1 MKRNLLLSIFLLIM
15 SSKIYAEFVY
25 AGDIVNYKK
34 YDDRIEFQLTNC
46 RFNLYVVDDNILR
59 FRFTSKDE
67 FSKAPS
73 YAVIYQGMFKNYSFE
88 ENKDYY
94 EVSTSALIARISK
107 SPCRISIYDKQ
118 MNLINQDDKSFGV
131 SFDCDEVRCFK
142 TLFKDEIFYGLGEK
156 TGPLNRTG
164 NQYVMW
170 NSDKP
175 RYTNDTDPIYQ
186 SIPFFIGIRTLS
198 DNSSQKTAYG
208 IFFDNTYKSYFN
220 MGASNNRFYWFG
232 AEKGEMNYYFI
243 YGPEIKTVISSYT
256 KLTGRMKLPPEW
268 TLGYQ
273 QSKWSYYPE
282 SEVRTLANT
291 FRNKEIPCDVIYLDI
306 QYMNGFR
313 VFTWNKDRFPEPE
326 KMLKD
331 LSDEGF
337 KVVCI
342 VDPGVKADTTNYPP
356 AKEGLEK
363 DLFAKYPDGVV
374 YEGEVWPSWAYFPD
388 FTKKETREW
397 WGEKN
402 ADLIKQGISGIWN
415 DMNEPAA
422 WGQAIPDI
430 VQFND
435 QGFHADMKKIHNVY
449 ALEEARATFDGLK
462 KEYPE
467 SRPFIL
473 TRAGF
478 SGIQRYAAV
487 WTGDNMAT
495 EEHLKLACVMPQ
507 GMGISGIT
515 FCGTDVGGFFGTPT
529 PNLYTRWMQLGA
541 FTPFFRQHSIINQKD
556 KEPWAFG
563 EQVEAWVKNIIT
575 LRYELLPF
583 FYTEFYTSSKT
594 GLPVMRPMFLDFQN
608 DEQCYYTDTQY
619 QFMIGKNLLVA
630 PVVSEN
636 ENFKKLYLPEGKWLD
651 WWNSK
656 VYEGNQWIIVE
667 APMDQ
672 IPLFIR
678 EGGIIPIEDNQNYVG
693 EKNISQIEF
702 KIFPDKKSV
711 YDLYSDD
718 GISTNYQKGE
728 FSLTKLTVQK
738 SGDGVNISIN
748 KSGNYNDNLKN
759 LLFDVYDTRQVKSV
773 NLDGKNIIKQKSPD
787 DLKKA
792 NEGFYFNKDIKLLT
806 IKVKYSR
813 KMELH
818 IQ

>member
-1 MKRNLLLSIFLLIM
+1 M
-15 SSKIYAEFVY
+15 STRIRAEFIY
-25 AGDIVNYKK
+25 AGDIVK
-34 YDDRIEFQLTNC
+34 YNKFNDRIEFQLTN
-46 RFNLYVVDDNILR
+46 FKLNVYIIDENIIR
-59 FRFTSKDE
+59 FRFTNRDE

-73 YAVIYQGMFKNYSFE
+73 YAVIFHGTLKNYSFK

-94 EVSTSALIARISK
+94 ELSTTKLIVRISK
-107 SPCRISIYDKQ
+107 SPCRISIYDKK
-118 MNLINQDDKSFGV
+118 MNLINRDDKSFGV

-142 TLFKDEIFYGLGEK
+142 TLFQDERFYGLGEK
-156 TGPLNRTG
+156 TGSMNRTG

-198 DNSSQKTAYG
+198 GNSSEKTAYG

-232 AEKGEMNYYFI
+232 ADKGEMNYYFI
-243 YGPEIKTVISSYT
+243 YGPEIKSVISSYT

-268 TLGYQ
+268 ALGYQ

-282 SEVRTLANT
+282 SAVRTLANT

-306 QYMNGFR
+306 HYMNGYR
-313 VFTWNKDRFPEPE
+313 VFTWNKDRFPDPK

-331 LSDEGF
+331 LSKEGF
-337 KVVCI
+337 RIVCI

-363 DLFAKYPDGVV
+363 DLFVKYPDGVE
-374 YEGEVWPSWAYFPD
+374 YKGEVWPSWAYFPD

-415 DMNEPAA
+415 DMNEPSA

-435 QGFHADMKKIHNVY
+435 QGYGANLKKIHNVY
-449 ALEEARATFDGLK
+449 ALEEARATFNGIK
-462 KEYPE
+462 KEFPN

-529 PNLYTRWMQLGA
+529 PDIYTRWMQLGA
-541 FTPFFRQHSIINQKD
+541 FTPFFRQHSIINEKD

-583 FYTEFYTSSKT
+583 FYTEFYNASVT
-594 GLPVMRPMFLDFQN
+594 GLPVMRPMFLNFQN
-608 DEQCYYTDTQY
+608 DDECYSNNAQY

-656 VYEGNQWIIVE
+656 VYDGKQWIIVE
-667 APMDQ
+667 APMDK

-678 EGGIIPIEDNQNYVG
+678 EGGIIPLQEKQNYVG
-693 EKNISQIEF
+693 EKNISQMEF
-702 KIFPDKKSV
+702 KIFPIKNSE
-711 YDLYSDD
+711 YDLYADD
-718 GISTNYQKGE
+718 GISTNYENGE
-728 FSLTKLTVQK
+728 FSLIKINAK
-738 SGDGVNISIN
+738 KEDSNVNISTN
-748 KSGNYNDNLKN
+748 KSGNYNNNLKSFI
-759 LLFDVYDTRQVKSV
+759 FDIYNTGTVKSV
-773 NLDGKNIIKQKSPD
+773 SLDGKDIPD
-787 DLKKA
+787 LQSEEDLDKA
-792 NEGFYFNKDIKLLT
+792 SEGFYYNKNGKLL
-806 IKVKYSR
+806 KVKVNYSD
-813 KMELH
+813 KME
-818 IQ
+818 IQIR

>member
-1 MKRNLLLSIFLLIM
+1 MKQKFLFLFLLLIM
-15 SSKIYAEFVY
+15 SSRIYAEFIY
-25 AGDIVNYKK
+25 AGDIVK
-34 YDDRIEFQLTNC
+34 YEKFNDRIEFQLTNC
-46 RFNLYVVDDNILR
+46 RFNLYVVDENILR
-59 FRFTSKDE
+59 FRFTSRDE

-73 YAVIYQGMFKNYSFE
+73 YAVIYNKTMSNYSFKE
-88 ENKDYY
+88 EKDFY
-94 EVSTSALIARISK
+94 EVSTSGLIARISK
-107 SPCRISIYDKQ
+107 LPCRISIYDKQ
-118 MNLINQDDKSFGV
+118 MNLINQDDKTFGV
-131 SFDCDEVRCFK
+131 GFDNDEVRCFK
-142 TLFKDEIFYGLGEK
+142 TLYKDELFYGLGEK

-198 DNSSQKTAYG
+198 GSQEKTAYG
-208 IFFDNTYKSYFN
+208 IFFDNSYKSYFN

-232 AEKGEMNYYFI
+232 AGKGEMDYYFI

-256 KLTGRMKLPPEW
+256 KLTGKMKLPPEW
-268 TLGYQ
+268 SLGYQ

-282 SEVRTLANT
+282 STVRTLANT

-306 QYMNGFR
+306 HYMDGYR
-313 VFTWNKDRFPEPE
+313 VFTWNKDRFPNPG

-331 LSDEGF
+331 LSSEGF

-363 DLFAKYPDGVV
+363 DLFVKYPDGVV

-388 FTKKETREW
+388 FTKKETRDW

-402 ADLIKQGISGIWN
+402 AALLEQGISGIWN
-415 DMNEPAA
+415 DMNEPSA

-435 QGFHADMKKIHNVY
+435 EGYGATMKKIHNVY
-449 ALEEARATFDGLK
+449 ALEEARATFDGIK
-462 KEYPE
+462 KAFPQ

-478 SGIQRYAAV
+478 AGIQRYAAV
-487 WTGDNMAT
+487 WTGDNIAT

-515 FCGTDVGGFFGTPT
+515 FCGTDVGGFVGNPT
-529 PNLYTRWMQLGA
+529 PDLYTRWMQLGA
-541 FTPFFRQHSIINQKD
+541 FTPFFRQHSVINEKD

-563 EQVEAWVKNIIT
+563 EQVERWVKNIIT
-575 LRYELLPF
+575 LRYEMLPF
-583 FYTEFYTSSKT
+583 FYTEFYNASKT

-608 DEQCYYTDTQY
+608 DEQCYYTDAQY
-619 QFMIGKNLLVA
+619 QFMIGNNLLVA
-630 PVVSEN
+630 PVLSEN
-636 ENFKKLYLPEGKWLD
+636 ESFKKLYLPNGKWLD
-651 WWNSK
+651 WWSSK

-667 APMDQ
+667 APMDK

-678 EGGIIPIEDNQNYVG
+678 EGGIIPLQEKQNYVG
-693 EKNISQIEF
+693 EKNISQLEF
-702 KIFPDKKSV
+702 KIFPAENSE

-728 FSLTKLTVQK
+728 FALTKLNVQK
-738 SGDGVNISIN
+738 TGGSIKISIN
-748 KSGNYNDNLKN
+748 KSGDYDDNLKD
-759 LLFDVYDTRQVKSV
+759 LLFYVYNTDNVKSV
-773 NLDGKNIIKQKSPD
+773 NLDGQKISAVQNPD
-787 DLKKA
+787 ELKEA
-792 NEGFYFNKDIKLLT
+792 GEGFYFSRDKSLL
-806 IKVKYSR
+806 IVKVKYSG

-818 IQ
+818 IE

>member
-1 MKRNLLLSIFLLIM
+1 MYAKAD
-15 SSKIYAEFVY
+15 AEFVY
-25 AGDIVNYKK
+25 AGNIIK
-34 YDDRIEFQLTNC
+34 YQKYNNRIEFQLTNC
-46 RFNLYVVDDNILR
+46 KLNLYVVDNNIIR
-59 FRFTSKDE
+59 FRFTNQNE

-73 YAVIYQGMFKNYSFE
+73 YAVIYNGTMDNYSFKE
-88 ENKDYY
+88 DKDFY
-94 EVSTSALIARISK
+94 EVSTSQLITRISK

-118 MNLINQDDKSFGV
+118 MNLINRDDKTFGV

-142 TLFKDEIFYGLGEK
+142 TLFKDEKFYGLGEK

-164 NQYVMW
+164 EQYVMW

-186 SIPFFIGIRTLS
+186 SIPFFIGVRSLS
-198 DNSSQKTAYG
+198 GNSEEKTAYG

-220 MGASNNRFYWFG
+220 MGASNKRFYWFG
-232 AEKGEMNYYFI
+232 AEKGEMDYYFI

-256 KLTGRMKLPPEW
+256 ELTGRMKLPPEW
-268 TLGYQ
+268 ALGYQ

-282 SEVRTLANT
+282 STVKTLANT

-306 QYMNGFR
+306 HYMDGYR
-313 VFTWNKDRFPEPE
+313 VFTWNKDRFPDPE
-326 KMLKD
+326 RMLKN
-331 LSDEGF
+331 LYSQGF

-342 VDPGVKADTTNYPP
+342 VDPGVKADTTNYAP
-356 AKEGLEK
+356 AKEGLKK

-374 YEGEVWPSWAYFPD
+374 YEGEVWPSWAFFPD

-402 ADLIKQGISGIWN
+402 ANLIKQGVSGIWN

-435 QGFHADMKKIHNVY
+435 QGYGADMKKIHNVY
-449 ALEEARATFDGLK
+449 ALEEARSTFIGIK
-462 KEYPE
+462 KEFPD

-515 FCGTDVGGFFGTPT
+515 FCGTDVGGFFGAPT

-541 FTPFFRQHSIINQKD
+541 FTPFFRQHSIIDQKD

-563 EQVEAWVKNIIT
+563 DQVEVWVKNIIT
-575 LRYELLPF
+575 LRYEMLPF
-583 FYTEFYTSSKT
+583 FYTEFYNASKT
-594 GLPVMRPMFLDFQN
+594 GLPIMRPMFLNFQN
-608 DEQCYYTDTQY
+608 DDECYSTGVQY
-619 QFMIGKNLLVA
+619 QFMIGENLLVA

-656 VYEGNQWIIVE
+656 VYEGKQWIIVE
-667 APMDQ
+667 APMDR

-678 EGGIIPIEDNQNYVG
+678 EGGIIPLQEKQNYVG
-693 EKNISQIEF
+693 EKNISLIKF
-702 KIFPDKKSV
+702 KIFPAQNSE
-711 YDLYSDD
+711 YDLYEDD
-718 GISTNYQKGE
+718 GISTNYENGDFSINKIIVQKGE
-728 FSLTKLTVQK
+728 KSIDINVKKFSGKYDEHFE
-738 SGDGVNISIN
+738 SF
-748 KSGNYNDNLKN
+748 
-759 LLFDVYDTRQVKSV
+759 LFDIYDADSVKSV
-773 NLDGKNIIKQKSPD
+773 ISDRRNIQDFQSSD
-787 DLKKA
+787 DLTKED
-792 NEGFYFNKDIKLLT
+792 EGVYFDIKNKLLT
-806 IKVKYSR
+806 VKVKYTGDM
-813 KMELH
+813 KIH
-818 IQ
+818 IE

>member
-1 MKRNLLLSIFLLIM
+1 M
-15 SSKIYAEFVY
+15 STRIRAGFIY
-25 AGDIVNYKK
+25 AGDVVNCNK

-46 RFNLYVVDDNILR
+46 KLNVYIIDENIIR
-59 FRFTSKDE
+59 FRFTNRDE
-67 FSKAPS
+67 FSNAPS
-73 YAVIYQGMFKNYSFE
+73 YAVIYNGRLNDYSFT

-94 EVSTSALIARISK
+94 GLATSKLIVRISK
-107 SPCRISIYDKQ
+107 SPCRISIYNKNMD
-118 MNLINQDDKSFGV
+118 LINQDNKSFGV
-131 SFDCDEVRCFK
+131 SFDGDEVRCFK
-142 TLFKDEIFYGLGEK
+142 ALFKDERFYGLGEK
-156 TGPLNRTG
+156 TGLLNRTG

-198 DNSSQKTAYG
+198 SSSSEKTAYG

-313 VFTWNKDRFPEPE
+313 VFTWNKNRFPDPE

-331 LSDEGF
+331 LYSEGF

-342 VDPGVKADTTNYPP
+342 VDPGVKADTTNYPV
-356 AKEGLEK
+356 AKEGLEN

-397 WGEKN
+397 WGDKN
-402 ADLIKQGISGIWN
+402 ADLIKEGISGIWN

-435 QGFHADMKKIHNVY
+435 QGYHADMKKIHNVY
-449 ALEEARATFDGLK
+449 ALEEARATYDGIK
-462 KEYPE
+462 KEFPS

-515 FCGTDVGGFFGTPT
+515 FCGTDVGGFFGAPT
-529 PNLYTRWMQLGA
+529 PDLYTRWMQLGA
-541 FTPFFRQHSIINQKD
+541 FTPFFRQHSIIDQKD

-575 LRYELLPF
+575 LRYKMLPF
-583 FYTEFYTSSKT
+583 FYTEFYNSSKT

-608 DEQCYYTDTQY
+608 DEKCYYTDAQY

-636 ENFKKLYLPEGKWLD
+636 EKFKKLYLPEGKWLD

-678 EGGIIPIEDNQNYVG
+678 EGGVIPLQEKQNYVG
-693 EKNISQIEF
+693 EKNISQMRF
-702 KIFPDKKSV
+702 KIFPANNSE
-711 YDLYSDD
+711 YDLYTDD
-718 GISTNYQKGE
+718 GISTNYDNGE
-728 FSLTKLTVQK
+728 YSIIKINTKKVG
-738 SGDGVNISIN
+738 SSIDISTS
-748 KSGNYNDNLKN
+748 KSGNYNNNLKS
-759 LLFDVYDTRQVKSV
+759 FIFEIYVTGIVKSV
-773 NLDGKNIIKQKSPD
+773 SLDGKNISVLQNSDK
-787 DLKKA
+787 LKTM
-792 NEGFYFNKDIKLLT
+792 NEGFYFNKDKNLLKV
-806 IKVKYSR
+806 KVKYSD
-813 KMELH
+813 KMELQ
-818 IQ
+818 IK